1 MRAYVRAHKQAH
13 KHTGTCTRAHT
24 HIHAHAH
31 TYARPHSSK
40 HSTTTHLAPQLC
52 TQHRN
57 AIERLRARGGA
68 TGTGSVRAMLDM
80 VAQNVGVQAAVL
92 VL

>member
-1 MRAYVRAHKQAH
+1 MCAHTSRHTSTQARARA
-13 KHTGTCTRAHT
+13 RAHT

-68 TGTGSVRAMLDM
+68 TGTGSERAMLDM